1 MKNKINKR
9 KKAIYTTLAVVFWL
23 VLWQIAA
30 MIYGMDFILPSPL
43 KTFTVLLE
51 NIVRSEFWK
60 SVLFSVTRILW
71 GFLLSATLG
80 VLLAL
85 VSIKLKIIR
94 ILFDPFCSVMRAVP
108 VASFIIFVLILFSSE
123 KVSTVVAF
131 LMGFPLVYST
141 VSGGIDSAPEK
152 LLEASDLFDLGFFAK
167 LKYIYF
173 PHLLPHITSALAV
186 SVGLCFKS
194 GIAAEVIGYPVG
206 SVGAQMYI
214 AKLGMNM
221 PTLLSYTV
229 VVVLISALCE
239 KLIAFLCRLPIKLRE
254 GIIKKQNEK

>member
-1 MKNKINKR
+1 MKNKIKTH
-9 KKAIYTTLAVVFWL
+9 KKAIYTALAAVFWL

-30 MIYGMDFILPSPL
+30 MMYGMDFILPSPL

-51 NIVRSEFWK
+51 NISKADFWS
-60 SVLFSVTRILW
+60 SVFFSVSRILF
-71 GFLLSATLG
+71 GFLLSAALG

-85 VSIKLKIIR
+85 LSIKIKVVR

-141 VSGGIDSAPEK
+141 VSLGIDSTSEK
-152 LLEASDLFDLGFFAK
+152 LLEAADLFKIGFLSK

-173 PHLLPHITSALAV
+173 PHLLPHITSALSV

-229 VVVLISALCE
+229 VIVLISALCE
-239 KLIAFLCRLPIKLRE
+239 KAVALICKMPMKVRE
-254 GIIKKQNEK
+254 VKTK

>member
-1 MKNKINKR
+1 MKNKINKT
-9 KKAIYTTLAVVFWL
+9 KKVIYTTLAVVFWL

-30 MIYGMDFILPSPL
+30 IMYGMDFILPSPM
-43 KTFTVLLE
+43 KTFAVLLE
-51 NIVRSEFWK
+51 NISMSSFWTA
-60 SVLFSVTRILW
+60 VFFSISRILV
-71 GFLLSATLG
+71 GFLVSAALG
-80 VLLAL
+80 IFLA
-85 VSIKLKIIR
+85 VIGIKLKIVR

-123 KVSTVVAF
+123 NVSLVIAF

-141 VSGGIDSAPEK
+141 VSGGVDSASEK
-152 LLEASDLFDLGFFAK
+152 LLEASHIFRLGF
-167 LKYIYF
+167 LKELRYIYF
-173 PHLLPHITSALAV
+173 PHLLPHITSALSV

-229 VVVLISALCE
+229 VIVIISTLCE
-239 KLIAFLCRLPIKLRE
+239 KLIAFLCKILPKMRE
-254 GIIKKQNEK
+254 VKAK

>member
-1 MKNKINKR
+1 MKNKINKH
-9 KKAIYTTLAVVFWL
+9 KKVIYTTLAVVFWL
-23 VLWQIAA
+23 ILWQVAA
-30 MIYGMDFILPSPL
+30 MIYGMDFILPSPI

-51 NIVRSEFWK
+51 NIVNLSFW
-60 SVLFSVTRILW
+60 SAVFFSISRILL
-71 GFLLSATLG
+71 GFLLSAALG
-80 VLLAL
+80 IFLAV
-85 VSIKLKIIR
+85 VSIRIKAVR

-123 KVSTVVAF
+123 NVSLVIAF

-141 VSGGIDSAPEK
+141 VSLGVDSTSEK
-152 LLEASDLFDLGFFAK
+152 LLEAADIFRLGFFEK
-167 LKYIYF
+167 LRYIYF
-173 PHLLPHITSALAV
+173 PHLLPHITSALSV

-229 VVVLISALCE
+229 VIVIISTLCE
-239 KLIAFLCRLPIKLRE
+239 KLIAFLCKKLPQMKEARA
-254 GIIKKQNEK
+254 K

>member
-1 MKNKINKR
+1 MKNKINKT

-23 VLWQIAA
+23 VLWQVAA
-30 MIYGMDFILPSPL
+30 MLYGMDFILPSPI
-43 KTFTVLLE
+43 KTLAVLLE
-51 NIVRSEFWK
+51 NIVNPSFWTA
-60 SVLFSVTRILW
+60 VLFSISRILL
-71 GFLLSATLG
+71 GFLLSAALG
-80 VLLAL
+80 ILIAVIGIK
-85 VSIKLKIIR
+85 IKLVR

-108 VASFIIFVLILFSSE
+108 VASFIIFVLILFSS
-123 KVSTVVAF
+123 KNVSLVIAF

-141 VSGGIDSAPEK
+141 VSLATDSAPEN
-152 LLEASDLFDLGFFAK
+152 LLEAADVFRLGFFER
-167 LKYIYF
+167 LRYIYF
-173 PHLLPHITSALAV
+173 PHLLPHITSALSV

-229 VVVLISALCE
+229 VIVIISTLCE
-239 KLIAFLCRLPIKLRE
+239 KLIAFLCKKLPQMKEARV
-254 GIIKKQNEK
+254 K

>member
-1 MKNKINKR
+1 MKNKINKS

-23 VLWQIAA
+23 VLWQVAA
-30 MIYGMDFILPSPL
+30 MIYGMDFILPSPI

-51 NIVRSEFWK
+51 NIVKPSFWA
-60 SVLFSVTRILW
+60 SVFFSISRILL
-71 GFLLSATLG
+71 GFLLSAALG

-85 VSIKLKIIR
+85 LSIKLKVVR

-123 KVSTVVAF
+123 KVSAVVAF

-152 LLEASDLFDLGFFAK
+152 LLEAADLFKLGFFSK

-173 PHLLPHITSALAV
+173 PHLLPHITSALSV

-229 VVVLISALCE
+229 VIVIISTLCE
-239 KLIAFLCRLPIKLRE
+239 KLIAFLCKILPKIRE
-254 GIIKKQNEK
+254 VSAK

>member
-1 MKNKINKR
+1 MKNKINKH

-23 VLWQIAA
+23 ILWQVAA
-30 MIYGMDFILPSPL
+30 MIYGMDFILPSPIT
-43 KTFTVLLE
+43 TFLVLLE
-51 NIVRSEFWK
+51 NIAKLSFWS
-60 SVLFSVTRILW
+60 SVFFSVSRILL

-80 VLLAL
+80 ILIAV
-85 VSIKLKIIR
+85 VGIRIKAVR

-123 KVSTVVAF
+123 KVSLVIAF

-141 VSGGIDSAPEK
+141 VSLGVDSTSEK
-152 LLEASDLFDLGFFAK
+152 LLEAADVFRLGFFEK
-167 LKYIYF
+167 LRYIYF
-173 PHLLPHITSALAV
+173 PHLLPHITSALSV

-229 VVVLISALCE
+229 VIVIISTLCE
-239 KLIAFLCRLPIKLRE
+239 KLIAFLCKKLPQMKE
-254 GIIKKQNEK
+254 VSAK

>member
-1 MKNKINKR
+1 MKNKINKT

-23 VLWQIAA
+23 ILWQIAA
-30 MIYGMDFILPSPL
+30 MIYGMDFILPSPI
-43 KTFTVLLE
+43 KTFIVLLE
-51 NIVRSEFWK
+51 NIANVSFWT
-60 SVLFSVTRILW
+60 SVLFSVSRILL

-80 VLLAL
+80 ILIAV
-85 VSIKLKIIR
+85 VGIKLKIIR

-123 KVSTVVAF
+123 NVSLVIAF

-141 VSGGIDSAPEK
+141 VSLATDSAPEK
-152 LLEASDLFDLGFFAK
+152 LLEAANVFRLGFFEK
-167 LKYIYF
+167 LRYIYF
-173 PHLLPHITSALAV
+173 PYLLPHITSALSV
-186 SVGLCFKS
+186 SVGLSFKS

-229 VVVLISALCE
+229 VIVIISTLCE
-239 KLIAFLCRLPIKLRE
+239 KLIAFLCKKLPQMKEARV
-254 GIIKKQNEK
+254 K